1 MAMRNSPKVLWTFCI
16 PNVAEAYTGISGQLA
31 KIFEGEVSKLRDE
44 EKTKEQLI
52 GELGELRQQ
61 VAEIETPEAMQNTV
75 EEQIETSLRYGSYQ
89 YRAHYIRQRIRGLL
103 WS

>member
-1 MAMRNSPKVLWTFCI
+1 M
-16 PNVAEAYTGISGQLA
+16 A

-44 EKTKEQLI
+44 KKTKEQLI

-61 VAEIETPEAMQNTV
+61 VAEIETSEALPNTA
-75 EEQIETSLRYGSYQ
+75 EKQIKTSLERGSYQ
-89 YRAHYIRQRIRGLL
+89 YRAHYIRQRIRSLL

>member
-1 MAMRNSPKVLWTFCI
+1 M
-16 PNVAEAYTGISGQLA
+16 
-31 KIFEGEVSKLRDE
+31 RDE
-44 EKTKEQLI
+44 KKTKEQLI

-61 VAEIETPEAMQNTV
+61 VAEIETSEVLQNTV

-89 YRAHYIRQRIRGLL
+89 YRAHYIRQRIRSLL

>member
-1 MAMRNSPKVLWTFCI
+1 MTGSPKVLWAFYV
-16 PNVAEAYTGISGQLA
+16 PNVVEAYTRISGQLA

-61 VAEIETPEAMQNTV
+61 VTGIETAEASQSAV
-75 EEQIETSLRYGSYQ
+75 EKQIKTSLGSGSYQ
-89 YRAHYIRQRIRGLL
+89 SRAHYIRQRIRSLL